1 MNNESL
7 QNLYIRA
14 DRVILVIT
22 GLLFVVSLTLA
33 PLYDTWV
40 AAIVIG
46 GGTLAATFAVS
57 KLAPGAV
64 VSRIMIGAGL
74 MVMTSLHIHQA
85 HGMIEF
91 HFGVFL
97 LLAVLLY
104 YRDWIPVVAA
114 AATIAVHH
122 FGFFFLQSSGSNIWI
137 LPTTES
143 GIGIIFLHAAY
154 VIVETAIIV
163 WMSIDLQKE
172 FLASSELGE
181 ATHKIV
187 QGEQI
192 DLSVRT
198 SGKSNLL
205 KEFDG
210 YTETIGELVS
220 KVSASSAAVNDT
232 TSQLVSMSNNLQ
244 DQSNGQQ
251 QQTDMIASAVE
262 ELTASAS
269 EVSANAEQAASAAN
283 AAYESSQSCRQA
295 STTTESDIRS
305 LDAQISDAAATIGS
319 LDKETSEIG
328 SLLDVIRAIA
338 EQTNLLA
345 LNAAIEAARA
355 GDQGRGFAVVADEVR
370 SLAMRTQQS
379 TQEID
384 QMIEKLQKGSKTAVN
399 AIESS
404 KSLVTTC
411 VSNTHES
418 LALIE
423 QVEQAIN
430 HINDMNQFIATSAN
444 EQSQVTSDI
453 SQNLSEIV
461 GSTAEMNDQIN
472 SSRSVVDALNLHAQE
487 LEEVKGRFKG
497 V

>member
-1 MNNESL
+1 MNNENL
-7 QNLYIRA
+7 QNHYIRA
-14 DRVILVIT
+14 DKVMLIIM
-22 GLLFVVSLTLA
+22 GALFAVSLALA

-46 GGTLAATFAVS
+46 GGTLAATFVVS
-57 KLAPGAV
+57 TLAPGAL
-64 VSRIMIGAGL
+64 VSRIMIGAGF
-74 MVMTSLHIHQA
+74 MVITSLHIHQS
-85 HGMIEF
+85 HGMLEF

-97 LLAVLLY
+97 LLAALLY
-104 YRDWIPVVAA
+104 YRDWVPVVAA
-114 AATIAVHH
+114 AASIVVHH
-122 FGFFFLQSSGSNIWI
+122 FGFFYIQNSGANIWVI
-137 LPTTES
+137 PTTEN

-154 VIVETAIIV
+154 VAAETAIIV

-172 FLASSELGE
+172 FNASSELAD
-181 ATHKIV
+181 ATHRIV
-187 QGEQI
+187 YGEQI

-198 SGKSNLL
+198 SGNSDLL
-205 KEFDG
+205 IEFDG
-210 YTETIGELVS
+210 YTEAVRDLVS
-220 KVSASSAAVNDT
+220 KVATSSAAVHET
-232 TSQLVSMSNNLQ
+232 SSQLVGMSSSLQ
-244 DQSNGQQ
+244 GKSSGQQ
-251 QQTDMIASAVE
+251 QQTDMIASAIE

-269 EVSANAEQAASAAN
+269 EVSANAEQAANAAN
-283 AAYESSQSCRQA
+283 AAYQSSQACREA
-295 STTTESDIRS
+295 STTTENDIRS
-305 LDAQISDAAATIGS
+305 LDIQISDAAATIES

-379 TQEID
+379 TQQID
-384 QMIEKLQKGSKTAVN
+384 QMIEKLQKGSKTAVS

-411 VSNTHES
+411 VSNTHSS
-418 LALIE
+418 LELIE

-430 HINDMNQFIATSAN
+430 HINEMNQFIATSAN

-461 GSTAEMNDQIN
+461 NSTAQMNEQIN
-472 SSRSVVDALNLHAQE
+472 DSRSVLDALNQHANE
-487 LEEVKGRFKG
+487 LEKVKKRFTG